1 MKKTL
6 LSISVLLFII
16 VPIVIPLVK
25 PGFFVSDDGNW
36 MVIRL
41 AAFFDTLRQGQF
53 PVRFL
58 YSLNHGYGYP
68 VTNFL
73 YPLPFYLGSVI
84 HLLGFGFVDSVKI
97 LMLLSTLIGAIGYYL
112 FLHKRYSNHLSGI
125 IGAITYS
132 YLPYHLFDLYG
143 RGSIGEIVA
152 LGLTPFLFLGWE
164 KIKEENNWGVLIG
177 AVSLAAII
185 SSHNSLAFLFLPLFL
200 TIAVFDLRTSQ
211 HQKAW
216 KKLIQV
222 VTFGLGMSLFFWLPA
237 LYELQYTKASITEVS
252 NFRHYFLTISNF
264 SNILGIST
272 LLAVILGSFVF
283 LKEKNRPGLFTIFL
297 LIATVFMMLPQ
308 STLLWDNLPLPKI
321 IQFPWRFASLSIF
334 LTAMIVGQTIAKKK
348 YIGLL
353 ISLPVLIVVPRLIF
367 FGPERTF
374 YPDSY
379 YSTNDDT
386 TTVKNEYMP
395 RWVNFEIK
403 NRPSQKF
410 NFFPGNQVQ
419 ANIVYYPGWKAFVD
433 RQEVPISYKDN
444 GLIRFSANPNSSF
457 SVRFYETPLRLICDL
472 VSLAFGVVLLA
483 KFLVILRKRGL
494 P

>member
-1 MKKTL
+1 LKKKL
-6 LSISVLLFII
+6 LSLALIFLFVAPVVTPLL
-16 VPIVIPLVK
+16 K

-36 MVIRL
+36 MIIRL
-41 AAFFDTLRQGQF
+41 AAFFDTFRQGQF

-73 YPLPFYLGSVI
+73 YPLPFYLGSLI
-84 HLLGFGFVDSVKI
+84 HILGFGFIDSVKI
-97 LMLLSTLIGAIGYYL
+97 LMALATMLGATGCYLLLIRRNSNNLSAIVGAIL
-112 FLHKRYSNHLSGI
+112 
-125 IGAITYS
+125 YS
-132 YLPYHLFDLYG
+132 YLPYHLFDLYT
-143 RGSIGEIVA
+143 RGSLGEIVA
-152 LGLTPFLFLGWE
+152 LGFAPFLFLSWE
-164 KIKEENNWGVLIG
+164 KIKSGNKHGLAIG
-177 AVSLAAII
+177 SISLAAIVM
-185 SSHNSLAFLFLPLFL
+185 SHNTLAFLFLPLFVVYAL
-200 TIAVFDLRTSQ
+200 FDLKTKQ
-211 HQKAW
+211 PLNGW
-216 KKLIQV
+216 KDLLQIII
-222 VTFGLGMSLFFWLPA
+222 FGLGLSAFFWIPA
-237 LYELQYTKASITEVS
+237 LYELQYTKAAITEVS
-252 NFRHYFLTISNF
+252 NFQNYFLTFSNF
-264 SNILGIST
+264 SSVLGIST
-272 LLAVILGSFVF
+272 ILAIFVGFFTFVKYRDRQELFVVLLLLGSI
-283 LKEKNRPGLFTIFL
+283 L
-297 LIATVFMMLPQ
+297 MMLPV
-308 STLLWDNLPLPKI
+308 SSPLWSSLPLPKVV
-321 IQFPWRFASLSIF
+321 QFPWRFASLSIF
-334 LTAMIVGQTIAKKK
+334 LTTILVSKIVARQK
-348 YIGLL
+348 YLGLL
-353 ISLPVLIVVPRLIF
+353 ISLPVLIVIPRLIF

-410 NFFPGNQVQ
+410 NFLPGNQVQ